1 MSSLITP
8 EPLAIKLDQVSK
20 IYQLYGS
27 QGDQLIDVLG
37 LQRIGLKPR
46 TTPKEF
52 VALNNVSLD
61 VAKGQRIG
69 IVGRNGAGKTTL
81 LKLICG
87 NFAPTSGTVTVNGT
101 VQALM
106 NIGVGFHP
114 EFTGRE
120 NVEASLQYSGLTR
133 QEYAEA
139 IDGIVEFCEL
149 GDFLDQPFKT
159 YSLGMQARLM
169 FAAATAIKPDILIV
183 DEVLGAGDAYFV
195 AKSKQRVE
203 KLVNSGCTM
212 LLVSHSMQ
220 QVLELCDE
228 AVWIHQGQQIMQDKS
243 FLVVKAYEEHLH
255 GAVKPLHQKKSTAAV
270 PAPDGNEQTDP
281 LEEGLTD
288 IEEPLEPIDRGMNIP
303 EEIQLQDPTFL
314 PHATTPRFP
323 SIQSSKLKG
332 MQFLAP
338 GGQSNWEGRKG
349 LKVVGFV
356 IVTSKGV
363 SNELVTLK
371 PAKFIVTIQA
381 EMAQNF
387 KCRYGI
393 AIFDHMGNCVTKLV
407 SPPDEFAIAE
417 GAERQIE
424 MLLNPNQLGPGEYV
438 VSVSLHDVAEL
449 ALFNITPRYDLVAR
463 SFVFTVVQPASIAP
477 LAASFAHTSE
487 WKFGIDVFSTT
498 VPRIGS

>member
-37 LQRIGLKPR
+37 LQKIGLKPR
-46 TTPKEF
+46 TKPKEF
-52 VALNNVSLD
+52 IALNNVSLD
-61 VAKGQRIG
+61 VKKGQRVG

-87 NFAPTSGTVTVNGT
+87 NFAPSKGVVTVNGK

-120 NVEASLQYSGLTR
+120 NVAASLQYSGLTR

-139 IDGIVEFCEL
+139 IEGVVEFCEL
-149 GDFLDQPFKT
+149 GEFLDQPFKT
-159 YSLGMQARLM
+159 YSLGMQARVM
-169 FAAATAIKPDILIV
+169 FAAATAIKPNILIV

-195 AKSKQRVE
+195 NKSKQRVE

-228 AVWIHQGQQIMQDKS
+228 AVWIHQGQQIMQDKA

-255 GAVKPLHQKKSTAAV
+255 GAVKPLHSKARNPTLDTLG
-270 PAPDGNEQTDP
+270 DGKEVIIR
-281 LEEGLTD
+281 EGLAAID
-288 IEEPLEPIDRGMNIP
+288 EPVEPTDRGLFLPGNT
-303 EEIQLQDPTFL
+303 QLQQPTFL
-314 PHATTPRFP
+314 PHSTTPRFP
-323 SIQSSKLKG
+323 ELPSSMMQG

-338 GGQSNWEGRKG
+338 GGQSNWEGQKG
-349 LKVVGFV
+349 IKFVGFV
-356 IVTSKGV
+356 IVTSQGI

-371 PAKFIVTIQA
+371 PAKFVMTVQA
-381 EMAQNF
+381 ENSQKF
-387 KCRYGI
+387 YCRYGI
-393 AIFDHMGNCVTKLV
+393 AIFDYMGTCVTKLV
-407 SPPDEFAIAE
+407 SPPDEFDLTV
-417 GAERQIE
+417 GAKRKIE
-424 MLLNPNQLGPGEYV
+424 MLLNPNQLGPGEYI
-438 VSVSLHDVAEL
+438 VSLSVHEVAEL
-449 ALFNITPRYDLVAR
+449 ELFNITPRYDLVAR
-463 SFVFTVVQPASIAP
+463 SFVFTVIQPASIAP

-487 WKFGIDVFSTT
+487 WKFGADVS
-498 VPRIGS
+498 VQEV